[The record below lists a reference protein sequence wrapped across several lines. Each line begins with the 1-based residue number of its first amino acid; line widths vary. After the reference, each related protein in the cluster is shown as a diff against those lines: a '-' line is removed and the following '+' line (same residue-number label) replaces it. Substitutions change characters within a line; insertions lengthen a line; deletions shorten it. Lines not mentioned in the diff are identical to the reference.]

1 MFIKICGLRR
11 EKDVEYVNELR
22 PDYVGF
28 VFAKGRKRTVTDD
41 EAAGLKAMLAD
52 DIKAVGVF
60 VDDDVERVSSLLEN
74 GIIDVAQL
82 HGDEDETYIRELRK
96 MTNKPIIK
104 AFQIG
109 ENTDMNEIKDS
120 SADIVLL
127 DSGQGSG
134 RELNLKHIA
143 GIDRSY
149 ILAGG
154 LSPDNVAEVISR
166 APDGIIG
173 VDVSSG
179 VETDGFK
186 DHEKIRLFMERGK

>member
-28 VFAKGRKRTVTDD
+28 VFAKGRKRTVTVD

-60 VDDDVERVSSLLEN
+60 VDDDIESVASLLEN
-74 GIIDVAQL
+74 DVIDVAQL
-82 HGDEDETYIRELRK
+82 HGDEDETYIGKLRM
-96 MTNKPIIK
+96 MTDKPIIK
-104 AFQIG
+104 AFQID
-109 ENTDMNEIKDS
+109 ENTDMNEIRNS

-143 GIDRSY
+143 GVGRSY

-154 LSPDNVAEVISR
+154 LSPDNVTEVISR
-166 APDGIIG
+166 APEGIIG

-186 DHEKIRLFMERGK
+186 DREKIRLFMERGK